1 MPAIASSLGIRG
13 PDPQHDASKDNVA
26 PSTTNTVVWIVAAAV
41 GGLIVV
47 GGIVA
52 LILIRYTKRR
62 QIRRDQELHPYL
74 TREEIIKRQKMEDS
88 DPFLELESHRKH
100 MINKSLATRSS
111 YSAGS
116 GFSAMAN
123 QIDRELAEMERQ
135 ETTKLKDDWK
145 KWEAK
150 VRKER
155 SESGGGHPATS
166 VASEPPVLTI
176 PMLTK
181 HRSPSRTPS
190 AEGQTISLSAGPRP
204 AGVEGTMRRTT
215 TIECSSDSE
224 RSRGVL
230 GQRALNVYGV
240 SAMVGR
246 ESEVFGNRR

>member
-1 MPAIASSLGIRG
+1 MPAIAPSLDIRG
-13 PDPQHDASKDNVA
+13 PSQEQASSKDNVA
-26 PSTTNTVVWIVAAAV
+26 PSTTNTVGWIVAAVV

-47 GGIVA
+47 GGIGA
-52 LILIRYTKRR
+52 FILIKYAKRR

-88 DPFLELESHRKH
+88 DPFLQLESHRKH

-155 SESGGGHPATS
+155 SESGREHPATI
-166 VASEPPVLTI
+166 VASEPPVLTL
-176 PMLTK
+176 PRLAM
-181 HRSPSRTPS
+181 HRSPSRTSSVSPPPPL
-190 AEGQTISLSAGPRP
+190 GHLDWRP
-204 AGVEGTMRRTT
+204 P
-215 TIECSSDSE
+215 I
-224 RSRGVL
+224 
-230 GQRALNVYGV
+230 
-240 SAMVGR
+240 
-246 ESEVFGNRR
+246 

>member
-1 MPAIASSLGIRG
+1 MPAIAPSTG
-13 PDPQHDASKDNVA
+13 PAEHDASKDTVA
-26 PSTTNTVVWIVAAAV
+26 SNTTTNTVVWIVAAVV

-52 LILIRYTKRR
+52 FILIRYTKRR

-74 TREEIIKRQKMEDS
+74 TREEIIKRRKMEDS

-150 VRKER
+150 ARKER
-155 SESGGGHPATS
+155 SESGRGHPAIS
-166 VASEPPVLTI
+166 VASEPPVLTL
-176 PMLTK
+176 PMLAK
-181 HRSPSRTPS
+181 HRPLSWTPPVSPPS
-190 AEGQTISLSAGPRP
+190 PFGHPEQRP
-204 AGVEGTMRRTT
+204 PT
-215 TIECSSDSE
+215 
-224 RSRGVL
+224 
-230 GQRALNVYGV
+230 
-240 SAMVGR
+240 
-246 ESEVFGNRR
+246 